1 MITINLCKSIIF
13 TLLIITTTGCTCCI
27 ASDAEDN
34 YTLGSALTK
43 LTAAVESA
51 VRYEDLPPGL
61 NDIELLQF
69 ATKHDQQLLEPFSE
83 YLIKTHVQNRHVDVL
98 VCDKSGKYAKL
109 EDAGCTS
116 QLDKLQWKM
125 QPELPCSFSIKLEE
139 TCQD

>member
-1 MITINLCKSIIF
+1 MTKLSLCKSILI

-51 VRYEDLPPGL
+51 VRYENPPPRL

-69 ATKHDQQLLEPFSE
+69 ATKHDSQLLGPFSG
-83 YLIKTHVQNRHVDVL
+83 YVVKTLVQNRHVDVL
-98 VCDKSGKYAKL
+98 VCDKSGRYAKL

-116 QLDKLQWKM
+116 QLDRHLWKE
-125 QPELPCSFSIKLEE
+125 QPEMPCNFSIKLEE
-139 TCQD
+139 ICQD

>member
-1 MITINLCKSIIF
+1 MTMINFLKSILI
-13 TLLIITTTGCTCCI
+13 TLLIITTTGCSCCI

-51 VRYEDLPPGL
+51 VRYEDLPMGL
-61 NDIELLQF
+61 NDFELLQF

-83 YLIKTHVQNRHVDVL
+83 YVLKTLVQNRHVDVL

-116 QLDKLQWKM
+116 QLDRHLWKEN
-125 QPELPCSFSIKLEE
+125 PEIPCYFSIKLNEV
-139 TCQD
+139 CQD